1 MCEALN
7 GKHLSVL
14 GVFAPSRTEWPRRG
28 QGCQSLLVTT
38 MRRIRFPLLEPSVM
52 WLSGWNSGIPLL
64 IGKGCGLSRIC
75 QIMKPTFFFFFYFYV
90 LRRTH
95 AWEVWLLKCGMGG
108 WKTHGIICRVF
119 HSHPLM
125 ISFQNTPQLI
135 KKAFKA
141 NRPWLLSGLDS
152 HEKWHIFS
160 VDSGSD
166 GWFCSTLR
174 WPCPSSACQN
184 GGKSS
189 LLCAF
194 WLQAN
199 SVGLHHIVITAHEL
213 WSSLAL
219 ELMSLSWN
227 ENK

>member
-1 MCEALN
+1 MRPWTGNTWVFWECLLRRERSDLA
-7 GKHLSVL
+7 GARAARASLSPPCAVL
-14 GVFAPSRTEWPRRG
+14 G
-28 QGCQSLLVTT
+28 SLC
-38 MRRIRFPLLEPSVM
+38 
-52 WLSGWNSGIPLL
+52 WNLASCDYQAGIPESHCWL
-64 IGKGCGLSRIC
+64 GKGVGCRGYVRLWN
-75 QIMKPTFFFFFYFYV
+75 QLFFFFFYFYV